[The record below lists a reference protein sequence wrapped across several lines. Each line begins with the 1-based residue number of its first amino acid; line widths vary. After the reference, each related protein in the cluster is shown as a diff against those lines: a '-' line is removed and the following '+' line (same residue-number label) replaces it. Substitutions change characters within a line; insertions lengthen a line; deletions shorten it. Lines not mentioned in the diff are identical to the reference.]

1 MARYNT
7 VSQAGAISS
16 TATINT
22 PSQGLY
28 TEFTGTAPYNVDLP
42 SPVTYQGSSQ
52 TFYNSTAGVVTLRT
66 TTNGGYLQG
75 PGQSGTATTYAM
87 PAGSTATVFSDG
99 ANFQIT
105 SVNGAAV
112 NAANLTASGTV
123 SLSPA
128 GTTVTISPTGSAGQ
142 VIISSPTA
150 NASKGTI
157 DNFNIGSTSQG
168 SGAFTS
174 LSANVASNNAL
185 AVTGGIASA
194 YNTSTAALLVTGGV
208 GISGATYTNGLIS
221 AAGNISSTVTS
232 GTNTFASTA
241 QGSSAATGNAVQIA
255 GGLGVAGTLYTVGLV
270 ETSSIAFKENVNPIV
285 GALEAILGLTGVTY
299 DRKDIK
305 KHEAGLIAEDVFKHA
320 PELVAV
326 DENGKPYGIHY
337 TKISAYLI
345 ECVKTLQAEINELKG
360 KK

>member
-1 MARYNT
+1 
-7 VSQAGAISS
+7 
-16 TATINT
+16 
-22 PSQGLY
+22 
-28 TEFTGTAPYNVDLP
+28 
-42 SPVTYQGSSQ
+42 
-52 TFYNSTAGVVTLRT
+52 
-66 TTNGGYLQG
+66 
-75 PGQSGTATTYAM
+75 
-87 PAGSTATVFSDG
+87 
-99 ANFQIT
+99 
-105 SVNGAAV
+105 
-112 NAANLTASGTV
+112 LTASGTV
-123 SLSPA
+123 SLNPA

-174 LSANVASNNAL
+174 LSANVTSNNAL
-185 AVTGGIASA
+185 AVTGGTASA
-194 YNTSTAALLVTGGV
+194 YNTSTAALLVTGAV

-221 AAGNISSTVTS
+221 AAGNISSGASS
-232 GTNTFASTA
+232 GTNTFSSTA
-241 QGSSAATGNAVQIA
+241 QGSSASTGNAVQIA
-255 GGLGVAGTLYTVGLV
+255 GGLGVQGTLYTVGLV
-270 ETSSIAFKENVNPIV
+270 ETSSIAFKENINPIV

-305 KHEAGLIAEDVFKHA
+305 KHEAGLIAEDVYKHA